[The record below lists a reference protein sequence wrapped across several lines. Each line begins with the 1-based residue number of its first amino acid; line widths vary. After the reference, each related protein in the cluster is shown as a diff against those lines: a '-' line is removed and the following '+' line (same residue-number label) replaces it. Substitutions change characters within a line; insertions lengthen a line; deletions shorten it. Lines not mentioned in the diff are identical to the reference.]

1 VHDSGFLDA
10 AGKGDMLKDFDHLTV
25 AVNDVYA
32 AVAAYSQLLGSVPSW
47 RGDHPELGT
56 SAALFG
62 LSNALIE
69 LVGPRHDAQAAESE
83 GMRAWLADHG
93 EGLQAIAFGTHDAG
107 SCSAG
112 LRARGLRAT
121 PPEEGEARS
130 ADGSLRSYRT
140 VELSTRNTRG
150 LPILAVERADATQLR
165 ARRAPDPACVDAL
178 DHVVIR
184 SADLDAAIALYG
196 TGLGLRLALDR
207 VVGGTRMLFFRIG
220 GVTVEVVHDPAQL
233 ERDTFGGAAYR
244 VRDIDAAHARM
255 RSAGMSLSEPRLGA
269 KPGTQVFS
277 VRDGSCGVPTLIVRD
292 PSRD

>member
-1 VHDSGFLDA
+1 
-10 AGKGDMLKDFDHLTV
+10 MLKHFDHLTV

-32 AVAAYSQLLGSVPSW
+32 AVAAYARLLGSVPTW

-69 LVGPRHDAQAAESE
+69 LVGPRPHAPAAESE
-83 GMRAWLADHG
+83 GMRTWLADHG
-93 EGLQAIAFGTHDAG
+93 EGLQAIAFGTDDAG

-112 LRARGLRAT
+112 LRERGLRAT
-121 PPEEGEARS
+121 PPQAGEAHS

-140 VELSTRNTRG
+140 VELSARNTRG
-150 LPILAVERADATQLR
+150 LAILAVERADAAQLR
-165 ARRAPDPACVDAL
+165 AGRAPDKACVDAL

-184 SADLDAAIALYG
+184 SADLDAASALYG

-207 VVGGTRMLFFRIG
+207 VVGGRRMLFFRIG
-220 GVTVEVVHDPAQL
+220 GVTIEVVHDPAQV
-233 ERDTFGGAAYR
+233 ERDAFGGAAYR
-244 VRDIDAAHARM
+244 VGDIDTAHARM
-255 RSAGMSLSEPRLGA
+255 RGAGMSVSEPRPGA
-269 KPGTQVFS
+269 KPGTHVFS